1 MKLYRIKNWSDYYE
15 NNRTRDLKRLAWV
28 PLPNNHDSD
37 GYTILVERK
46 NGAALFGAWVALVQ
60 VASRCGLRGT
70 LMRST
75 ETPHNSASLERITRI
90 PAEIFEEMLKITE
103 FECKWVESEEVAE
116 IPQEG
121 AVTPL
126 PHPAGGCL
134 EGKERKKGTE
144 PCAGDSELPLFP
156 TAEDIYQ
163 AYPKHVAKADAIK
176 AIQKAMKKV
185 EPQRLLDAVTAY
197 AKAVAGSDA
206 QFIPYPA
213 SWFNS
218 ERYSDDPKT
227 WGRSEPK
234 QPEAKQPY
242 NPIL

>member
-1 MKLYRIKNWSDYYE
+1 MA
-15 NNRTRDLKRLAWV
+15 TRHWLIAQTGPQCLVAGWQFCRSRPSAIRAAHYV
-28 PLPNNHDSD
+28 
-37 GYTILVERK
+37 GTIPQE
-46 NGAALFGAWVALVQ
+46 GAG
-60 VASRCGLRGT
+60 
-70 LMRST
+70 
-75 ETPHNSASLERITRI
+75 
-90 PAEIFEEMLKITE
+90 
-103 FECKWVESEEVAE
+103 

-163 AYPKHVAKADAIK
+163 AYPKHVAKADALK
-176 AIQKAMKKV
+176 AIEKAMKKV
-185 EPQRLLDAVTAY
+185 EPQRLRDAVTAY